1 MVVLADVVRV
11 DGMTGVARRFAQV
24 VAYLVVAALP
34 VMVVAPTAA
43 AAPTSRIVGET
54 PGPGRILQIGVY
66 SPSMDRVISLQVL
79 RAADTASPAPTLYL
93 LNGAGG
99 GEDAATWLKQT
110 DAADFFADKQV
121 NVVVPMEGAFSYYTD
136 WERPDEGL
144 ATKLKNNGRNM
155 WATFL
160 TEELPPVIDA
170 AFHTTGANAL
180 AGISMAGTSVL
191 DLAIRAPKL
200 YRSVAAY
207 SGCAMTSDPLGE
219 AFVSL
224 VVSLGKA
231 DPQNMWGPTGGAGWR
246 EHDPYLHAD
255 RLPDIPMYISS
266 GSGLPGR
273 HDSLA
278 DPGVRADSRILADQ
292 IVLGGGIESAANY
305 CTARLA
311 ERTQALGRTNITYNF
326 HPAGTHSWGYWQD
339 DLHRS
344 WPMMA
349 AAIGTR

>member
-1 MVVLADVVRV
+1 MVCEAMAVFADKVRGTV
-11 DGMTGVARRFAQV
+11 RWMACP
-24 VAYLVVAALP
+24 VVAALIAIAF
-34 VMVVAPTAA
+34 APTAA
-43 AAPTSRIVGET
+43 AAPAARIVTET
-54 PGPGRILQIGVY
+54 PGPGRILEIGVY
-66 SPSMDRVISLQVL
+66 SPSMDRVIPLQVL
-79 RAADTASPAPTLYL
+79 RAADTSTPAPTLYL

-110 DAADFFADKQV
+110 DASDFFTGKHV

-144 ATKLKNNGRNM
+144 AKKLNNNGRNM

-170 AFHTTGANAL
+170 ALHTTGANAL

-191 DLAIRAPKL
+191 DLAIRAPRL

-207 SGCAMTSDPLGE
+207 SGCAMTSDPLGQS
-219 AFVSL
+219 FVSL
-224 VVSLGKA
+224 VVGLGKG
-231 DPQNMWGPTGGAGWR
+231 DPRNMWGPTGGPGWR

-273 HDSLA
+273 HDTLG
-278 DPGVRADSRILADQ
+278 DPGVGDDGRVLANQ
-292 IVLGGGIESAANY
+292 VVLGGGIESAANY

-311 ERTQALGRTNITYNF
+311 ERTRQLGRTDITYNF

-339 DLHRS
+339 DLHKS

-349 AAIGTR
+349 AAIAVG

>member
-1 MVVLADVVRV
+1 MVLFGGKVTGAVR
-11 DGMTGVARRFAQV
+11 GVAQVFA
-24 VAYLVVAALP
+24 YVVAAALLWA
-34 VMVVAPTAA
+34 VVAPPGA
-43 AAPTSRIVGET
+43 AAPVARIVSET
-54 PGPGRILQIGVY
+54 PGPGRILEIGVY
-66 SPSMDRVISLQVL
+66 SPSMDRVIPLQVL
-79 RAADTASPAPTLYL
+79 RAVDTAAPAPTLYL

-110 DAADFFADKQV
+110 DASDFFTEKQV

-144 ATKLKNNGRNM
+144 AKKLKNNGRNM

-160 TEELPPVIDA
+160 TEELPPVIDSA
-170 AFHTTGANAL
+170 LHTTGANAL

-191 DLAIRAPKL
+191 DLAIRAPRL

-207 SGCAMTSDPLGE
+207 SGCAMTSDPLGQS
-219 AFVSL
+219 FVSL
-224 VVSLGKA
+224 VVGLGKG

-273 HDSLA
+273 HDTLG
-278 DPGVRADSRILADQ
+278 DPGVRDNSGVLVNQ
-292 IVLGGGIESAANY
+292 VLLGGGIESAANY
-305 CTARLA
+305 CTAKLA
-311 ERTQALGRTNITYNF
+311 ERTQALGRTDITYNF

-339 DLHRS
+339 DLHKS

-349 AAIGTR
+349 TALGAR